1 MAECKQALRNSVR
14 AAISRMSDAAV
25 RRSDK
30 AIRLHVLDSAVYRDA
45 RRVFCYY
52 SMDREV
58 STRELIAD
66 AVSRGKAVALP
77 VCAANGEMSFYRYSG
92 GLRPGRYGIMEPEP
106 LEPLI
111 PGKDDLIVVPGLCYD
126 RTGYRLGQGG
136 GYYDRYLARHR
147 GVTLGL
153 CRETLLY
160 GELPRE
166 WNDFP
171 MEYVFTEAGVLE

>member
-1 MAECKQALRNSVR
+1 
-14 AAISRMSDAAV
+14 
-25 RRSDK
+25 
-30 AIRLHVLDSAVYRDA
+30 
-45 RRVFCYY
+45 
-52 SMDREV
+52 
-58 STRELIAD
+58 
-66 AVSRGKAVALP
+66 
-77 VCAANGEMSFYRYSG
+77 
-92 GLRPGRYGIMEPEP
+92 MEPEP